1 MRHQVIWV
9 AVEQILGNRKLKSSK
24 ITKAVSEAINS
35 FSSNN
40 KEIVEQEYF
49 VKFVDQSYWHCAW
62 MSGAVLFTLNPS
74 KTRAYF
80 RAKQSA
86 HNLTTLSNIRT
97 STLNDDDNQ
106 IENSE
111 SNEHKAKDSP
121 YGDTSKCTKAEC
133 KLTTLISHSSEEE
146 SDDEDNLSKWNKDV
160 ELDVNEW
167 IANYPKRAGSRRRY
181 LLRWGV
187 ESYTLVPE
195 RVLAI
200 GEVFTPEKFK
210 KVGEADPKIKY
221 NRPPSKMK
229 WPEYREVLVKWLHL
243 PYVHATWETVE
254 SDLLTLDSPAA
265 CGKSQNSLYEVLDP
279 CGRNLLP
286 RLVRRHI
293 IRLTNIYCS
302 RVATML
308 CDAYGNQLTPGRK
321 TRSSEGWKSKWMG
334 EQPTYLSPIH
344 HGVLHPY
351 QMEGVRWL
359 WHAYHNSVNAILADE
374 MGLGKT
380 VQVIA
385 LLYSLWKE
393 ENDYGPFIIMAPLS
407 TLQNWEREFSIWAP
421 DFYIVVYSGD
431 KQIRSMLREYEFRL
445 RNAGGIPAFHVLI
458 TSHELACIDRAFLK
472 SFDWSVLVVDEAH
485 RLKNKQS
492 RVSKTFESF
501 LYPILRIIEVVL
513 AIFRDTSQYQT
524 KFKILLTG
532 TPLQNNLEELFH
544 LLNFVEPKKFTDF
557 RALSEQWA
565 EMPKADRIK
574 HLHDLLK
581 HHLLRRLKADVIQDL
596 PKKTEIVVPVDMTL
610 LQRRLYKYIL
620 QIIMKNYGA
629 AIL

>member
-1 MRHQVIWV
+1 MKISYWLIFVLNCRRETSSVYPPFLLIDAYVLPHKSGNKYFIFTVLYNWFFVICVMESVFKSTDESNNISLVKSSSNTEVANCFSEDKDKTTSNLLTQEEECVSANEASSVVRSDVSLYTEPATENIHHENAGLVGNTDKPGLDHSYALEHDDSSDGQYKNLRPRRSVKKRFVEMEEDEWEKLLSDDSTFHEYGPGQHIDIDEASSNIWV

-111 SNEHKAKDSP
+111 SNEHKAEDSP

-321 TRSSEGWKSKWMG
+321 TRSSEGWKSKWMVNN
-334 EQPTYLSPIH
+334 LLISPQFIM
-344 HGVLHPY
+344 VFFI
-351 QMEGVRWL
+351 RIKWK
-359 WHAYHNSVNAILADE
+359 AVNAILADE

-407 TLQNWEREFSIWAP
+407 TLQNWEGNFP
-421 DFYIVVYSGD
+421 FG
-431 KQIRSMLREYEFRL
+431 
-445 RNAGGIPAFHVLI
+445 H
-458 TSHELACIDRAFLK
+458 
-472 SFDWSVLVVDEAH
+472 
-485 RLKNKQS
+485 
-492 RVSKTFESF
+492 
-501 LYPILRIIEVVL
+501 PIS
-513 AIFRDTSQYQT
+513 T
-524 KFKILLTG
+524 
-532 TPLQNNLEELFH
+532 
-544 LLNFVEPKKFTDF
+544 
-557 RALSEQWA
+557 
-565 EMPKADRIK
+565 
-574 HLHDLLK
+574 
-581 HHLLRRLKADVIQDL
+581 
-596 PKKTEIVVPVDMTL
+596 
-610 LQRRLYKYIL
+610 
-620 QIIMKNYGA
+620 
-629 AIL
+629 